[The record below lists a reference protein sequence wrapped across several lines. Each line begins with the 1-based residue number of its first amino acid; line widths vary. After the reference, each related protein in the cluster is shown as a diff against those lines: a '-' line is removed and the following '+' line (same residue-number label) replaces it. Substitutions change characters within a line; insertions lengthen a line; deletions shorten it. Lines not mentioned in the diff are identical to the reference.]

1 MILFKCHRTSLTI
14 LANRMNQPETL
25 RKTMKKCSIFCV
37 AWWPLIFIGIPLLF
51 MLALLAFKWRFIE
64 TDVAQNTT
72 TDLQSIEAS
81 WANVETKNR
90 GRDVLIT
97 GTAPNQAAIDQVQL
111 VAESSYG
118 VNKVTIVSDIKAPV
132 TELPIIEGEADS
144 TIDTMVA
151 ESSTQNDLTA
161 SSQLINSAIIEPTEV
176 AAVQS
181 AEVEPTEVVEPA
193 ELPLVE
199 QDICQDL
206 LNDLLSKG
214 NINFETA
221 KATISASSF
230 DLLSSIKSTADR
242 CPEASFEIAGHTDST
257 GNLALNMSL
266 SDARAKA
273 VLDYLINLGLNE
285 SQLSARGYGP
295 NKPIADN
302 STAIGRAKNRRIEF
316 KLKN

>member
-1 MILFKCHRTSLTI
+1 
-14 LANRMNQPETL
+14 
-25 RKTMKKCSIFCV
+25 MKKCSIFCV

-221 KATISASSF
+221 KATISTSSF

-242 CPEASFEIAGHTDST
+242 CPEASFEIAGHTDNV
-257 GNLALNMSL
+257 GNDAANMTL
-266 SDARAKA
+266 SQNRADAVKNYLVKKGIASNRIETKA
-273 VLDYLINLGLNE
+273 YGETQPVMSNE
-285 SQLSARGYGP
+285 SAE
-295 NKPIADN
+295 
-302 STAIGRAKNRRIEF
+302 GRAKNRRIEVNV
-316 KLKN
+316 K